1 MKLSEIGEFKLIK
14 RFLSGLPKFPSGVLL
29 GPGDDCAVVRWG
41 SSLQLLTTDMLIEGV
56 HFRRDWMTPKEIGE
70 KAMLVNLSDIAA
82 MGGTPRYALVSVG
95 LPRSFSIAEAERL
108 FVGMARTGEK
118 YGVEIVGGDTNAS
131 ERLIVAITLLGEPA
145 GDRVLTR
152 SGARVGD
159 AVYVSGTLGESALG
173 LEALRKGKGRGYE
186 RFIGRHR
193 RPPCR
198 IDVGKRLAR
207 AAAVHSL
214 IDLSDGL
221 AGDLRHI
228 LEESGVGAEVDI
240 EKVPVSPG
248 FFEKARRLGRDAD
261 LLKLAGGEDY
271 ELLWTA
277 SPGAGMP
284 RKINGVP
291 VAKIGTILPKGAG
304 LRLIDS
310 RGKRFRKKISGFR
323 HF

>member
-1 MKLSEIGEFKLIK
+1 MNLSRIGEFGLIR
-14 RFLSGLPKFPSGVLL
+14 RFLSKLSFKTRNVVV
-29 GPGDDCAVVRWG
+29 GPGDDCAVIRVSGKRY
-41 SSLQLLTTDMLIEGV
+41 LLVTTDMLIEGV
-56 HFRRDWMTPKEIGE
+56 HFRRDWMTPSVIGE

-82 MGGTPRYALVSVG
+82 MGGNPRFALISVG
-95 LPRSFSIAEAERL
+95 LPRSFSVSEADRL
-108 FVGMARTGEK
+108 FLGIKKVAREN
-118 YGVEIVGGDTNAS
+118 GVAVIGGDTNAS
-131 ERLIVAITLLGEPA
+131 HRLVINVVMIGEA
-145 GDRVLTR
+145 EGGRVLTR
-152 SGARVGD
+152 SGAREGD
-159 AVYVSGTLGESALG
+159 SIYVTGTLGDAAL
-173 LEALRKGKGRGYE
+173 ALQA
-186 RFIGRHR
+186 R
-193 RPPCR
+193 RPLLPPCR
-198 IDVGKRLAR
+198 IPVGKKLAR
-207 AAAVHSL
+207 NRSVHSL